1 MSGMTWGEMERLFA
15 GADRKRV
22 TTVARRAAER
32 VGMKAYI
39 RPLWFPRSRLR
50 GAPPA
55 LLGIFEL
62 PRRPGAPA
70 LELHLARPKGGGPS
84 LAAWLD
90 DQGRRWAIVEAGL
103 A

>member
-1 MSGMTWGEMERLFA
+1 MSRHP
-15 GADRKRV
+15 
-22 TTVARRAAER
+22 
-32 VGMKAYI
+32 
-39 RPLWFPRSRLR
+39 RPLWLPRSRLP
-50 GAPPA
+50 GAPRA
-55 LLGIFEL
+55 LVGILEL

-90 DQGRRWAIVEAGL
+90 DDGRTWLVVEAGL